1 MLLSWGTKDQE
12 TIMEYVLLGIAI
24 FFEILASSLLHTSKG
39 FTQFWPSLGCIVF
52 YSICF
57 FAFSKALLKIDLGIA
72 YATWSAVGIICTTI
86 IGVLI
91 FDQKITGIG
100 VVGVLLIIIGC
111 IILNLYG
118 SAHS

>member
-1 MLLSWGTKDQE
+1 
-12 TIMEYVLLGIAI
+12 MEYVLLSIAI

-86 IGVLI
+86 IGVLV

>member
-1 MLLSWGTKDQE
+1 
-12 TIMEYVLLGIAI
+12 MEYVLLGVAI

-86 IGVLI
+86 IGVLV

-100 VVGVLLIIIGC
+100 VLGCFVDHYRMYYFESVWFCTFLIFF
-111 IILNLYG
+111 LKK
-118 SAHS
+118 

>member
-1 MLLSWGTKDQE
+1 
-12 TIMEYVLLGIAI
+12 MEYVLLGIAI

-39 FTQFWPSLGCIVF
+39 FTQLWPSLGCIVF

-72 YATWSAVGIICTTI
+72 YATWSAVGIIATTI

-91 FDQKITGIG
+91 FDQKLTMIG
-100 VVGVLLIIIGC
+100 GFSILLIIVGC
-111 IILNLYG
+111 LLLNLYG
-118 SAHS
+118 SPR